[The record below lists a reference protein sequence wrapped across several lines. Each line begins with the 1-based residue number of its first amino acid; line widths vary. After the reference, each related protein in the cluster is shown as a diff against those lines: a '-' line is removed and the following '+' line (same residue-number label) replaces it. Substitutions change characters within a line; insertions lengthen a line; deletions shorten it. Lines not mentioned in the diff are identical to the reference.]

1 MNIEKINCLDTDQAT
16 HLFMQCCT
24 STRWIEKMVD
34 GRPYNNFS
42 TLRKS
47 ADQAWDQMTE
57 QDYLQAFEG
66 HPKIGNVSSLKAKY
80 ANTKELARG
89 EQSGASQATEA
100 LILQLAESNQAYE
113 DKYGFIFIVC
123 ATGKSA
129 EEMLDLLYTRL
140 KNDRH
145 RELEIASEEQRKILH
160 LRLEKLL

>member
-1 MNIEKINCLDTDQAT
+1 MNIEKINCLDKDQAT

-24 STRWIEKMVD
+24 SSRWIEKMVD
-34 GRPYNNFS
+34 GRPYNNLS
-42 TLRKS
+42 TLREH
-47 ADQAWDQMTE
+47 ADQAWDQMAE

-80 ANTKELARG
+80 ANTKQLASG